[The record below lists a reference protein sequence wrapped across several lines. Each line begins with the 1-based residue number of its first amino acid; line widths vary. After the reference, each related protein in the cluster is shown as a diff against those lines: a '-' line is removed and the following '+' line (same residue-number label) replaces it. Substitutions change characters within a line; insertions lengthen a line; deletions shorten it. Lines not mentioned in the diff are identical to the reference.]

1 MEENT
6 NHKMSAERTVSLC
19 VPAAVVCRHNRNLD
33 QLTHAAYEIAR
44 SACMFKVS
52 EVIVL
57 GEGKEDRNSLVLGSL
72 LQFFITPRYLVQET
86 FAKAFASGQ
95 LPRNVFNKAKTL
107 PLVPT
112 LLEYLQPGV
121 NKACKYREGISI
133 NKNVLKHRRKN
144 ASGKVCK
151 VPKAHKTTRFV
162 QVGAGEVLELAGE
175 TDGLPLNVR
184 VTVDMAEKK
193 VVGVQE
199 AWGPYTGY
207 VVRLAASVE
216 DVFTEVNTALVG
228 EDGYDMSLV
237 ARTSDFFARTKTK
250 TPVLATLPE
259 VSREEAG
266 HKSHVLVVVTGPAG
280 EGGAE
285 DEAGELFDGA
295 IRVPEGS
302 RVEEG
307 VVIALSVACR
317 W

>member
-1 MEENT
+1 MG
-6 NHKMSAERTVSLC
+6 AERTVSLC
-19 VPAAVVCRHNRNLD
+19 VPVAVVCRHNRNLD

-52 EVIVL
+52 EVILL
-57 GEGKEDRNSLVLGSL
+57 GEGKEDRNSLTLGSL

-95 LPRNVFNKAKTL
+95 LPRNMFNKAKTL

-112 LLEYLQPGV
+112 LMEYLQPGV
-121 NKACKYREGISI
+121 NKTCQYREGISI

-144 ASGKVCK
+144 ESGKVCK
-151 VPKAHKTTRFV
+151 VSKAHKTTRFV

-175 TDGLPLNVR
+175 TEGLPLNVR
-184 VTVDMAEKK
+184 VTVDMAQKK

-199 AWGPYTGY
+199 AWGPYSGY
-207 VVRLAASVE
+207 VVRLAGTMV

-237 ARTSDFFARTKTK
+237 ARTSDFFAGTKTAK
-250 TPVLATLPE
+250 SKSKSKAEAQMPLRE
-259 VSREEAG
+259 VSKEVAG
-266 HKSHVLVVVTGPAG
+266 RKNHILVVVTGPG
-280 EGGAE
+280 EEKGE
-285 DEAGELFDGA
+285 DEEAGEIFDGA

-307 VVIALSVACR
+307 VVIALSVACQ